1 MATPSVDEFLG
12 KLVGDLGA
20 AMSAALVGIGDKLG
34 LYKALAGSGGLTP
47 AALAQKTHTDER
59 YVREWLSAQAAAGY
73 VDYDPGSGMFSLN
86 EVQVLAFADE
96 SSPAHFLGG
105 FQVTRSVYK
114 DLDKIVEAFKTG
126 KGVGWHEHDADL
138 FCGTERFFRTGY
150 NANLVPAWIP
160 ALEGVDPKL
169 RKGAKVADVG
179 CGHGAS
185 TIVMARAYPSSTFT
199 GFDYHEPSVVAARA
213 AAAKAGL
220 GDRVRFETA
229 AAKTFPGTGY
239 DLVCIFDAL
248 HDMGDP
254 VGASRHVRESLAP
267 DGTWL
272 LVEPFAHDTL
282 EKNLNPF
289 GRIFYGASTMI
300 CTPASRSQEVGLA
313 LGAQAGPKRLEA
325 VCREAGFTRFRKATE
340 TPFNLIFE
348 AKP

>member
-1 MATPSVDEFLG
+1 VDEFLG

-20 AMSAALVGIGDKLG
+20 AMSAALVGVGDKLG
-34 LYKALAGSGGLTP
+34 LYKGLAGAGGLTP
-47 AALAQKTHTDER
+47 KALAEKTHTDER

-73 VDYDPGSGMFSLN
+73 VDYDPGSETFSLN
-86 EVQVLAFADE
+86 EVQTLAFADE

-105 FQVTRSVYK
+105 FQVTRSIYK
-114 DLDKIVEAFKTG
+114 DLEKIVDAFKSG
-126 KGVGWHEHDADL
+126 KGVGWHEHDAEL

-160 ALEGVDPKL
+160 ALEGVDAKL
-169 RKGAKVADVG
+169 RKGASVADVG

-185 TIVMARAYPSSTFT
+185 TIVMAQAYPSSKFA
-199 GFDYHEPSVVAARA
+199 GFDYHEPSVGAAREN
-213 AAAKAGL
+213 AAKAGL
-220 GDRVRFETA
+220 GDRVKFEKA
-229 AAKTFPGTGY
+229 AAKSYPGTGY

-254 VGASRHVRESLAP
+254 VGAARHVRESLAP

-272 LVEPFAHDTL
+272 LVEPFAHDAL
-282 EKNLNPF
+282 EKNLNPV

-348 AKP
+348 ARP